1 MYKPL
6 CVLHVSGAP
15 GTRAS
20 SRRARQSVGIATHVL
35 GQGRRGGGEEWGPPG
50 PPPAGPPA
58 RPTSFHRAQRV
69 ERMGC
74 CGVQT
79 LAEIRGGG
87 GAGPSPGSGDQRPLL
102 PKGTSSAS
110 GPVAHL
116 SLSLLSVLDP
126 SRAKGWSVIPFVGSP
141 DSEHKHCLTCGPG
154 RLSGLLIS
162 ECV

>member
-20 SRRARQSVGIATHVL
+20 SRRVRQSVGIATHVL
-35 GQGRRGGGEEWGPPG
+35 GQGRRGGGGEWGPPG

-79 LAEIRGGG
+79 LAEIRRSG
-87 GAGPSPGSGDQRPLL
+87 GAGPSLGSGEQRPLL
-102 PKGTSSAS
+102 PKGTSSGS
-110 GPVAHL
+110 CPVAHL
-116 SLSLLSVLDP
+116 SPFLLSVRDP
-126 SRAKGWSVIPFVGSP
+126 SRAKGWSVIPFWCSP
-141 DSEHKHCLTCGPG
+141 DTEHKHPPYL
-154 RLSGLLIS
+154 
-162 ECV
+162 

>member
-35 GQGRRGGGEEWGPPG
+35 GQGRRGGGGEWGPPG

-58 RPTSFHRAQRV
+58 RPTFHRAQRV

-79 LAEIRGGG
+79 LAEIRRSGGVV
-87 GAGPSPGSGDQRPLL
+87 PSPGSGDQRPLL
-102 PKGTSSAS
+102 PKSTSSGS

-116 SLSLLSVLDP
+116 SLFLLSVRGPQQSQRVERDP
-126 SRAKGWSVIPFVGSP
+126 LLGQ
-141 DSEHKHCLTCGPG
+141 PG
-154 RLSGLLIS
+154 YKAQASA
-162 ECV
+162 VPVTHVA